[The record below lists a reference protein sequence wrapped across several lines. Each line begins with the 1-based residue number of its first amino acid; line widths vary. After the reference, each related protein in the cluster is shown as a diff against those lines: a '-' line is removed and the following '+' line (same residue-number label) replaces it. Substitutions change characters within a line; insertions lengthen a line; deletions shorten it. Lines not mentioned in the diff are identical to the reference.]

1 VRLRW
6 PLTRTAIAIGV
17 LLAASGVAA
26 AEAEDAYSAALTRAI
41 AAKERALD
49 VNEPPRWEEALH
61 LFQEATALRAT
72 REAAYEIGFA
82 AERLS
87 RTDLAVESYEAAIA
101 LGLSGP
107 PSARAGAFVA
117 AHAPALAR
125 LEVRGPP
132 GARLS
137 IAGVERGRLPLPR
150 PLVLFPGEGEI
161 QVAET
166 GGRTSTVTFH
176 LEAGKND
183 VLDLA
188 AGLPGEPLS
197 RAKPPI
203 APAAPPAPEPRK
215 TSAAA
220 WSLIV
225 SGLAVAVAAAVFVPV
240 SQGKIDDNR
249 TTLAATCNAP
259 PVDDVCA
266 TAMNGKRDAAQSS
279 ENAIATWKAVRV
291 GAWIGFGVGAAA
303 AVTGAVLKLSG
314 GGTPQVTALV
324 VPAGDR
330 RPTIA
335 VAWGLRF

>member
-1 VRLRW
+1 MSV
-6 PLTRTAIAIGV
+6 
-17 LLAASGVAA
+17 
-26 AEAEDAYSAALTRAI
+26 
-41 AAKERALD
+41 
-49 VNEPPRWEEALH
+49 
-61 LFQEATALRAT
+61 
-72 REAAYEIGFA
+72 
-82 AERLS
+82 
-87 RTDLAVESYEAAIA
+87 
-101 LGLSGP
+101 
-107 PSARAGAFVA
+107 
-117 AHAPALAR
+117 
-125 LEVRGPP
+125 
-132 GARLS
+132 
-137 IAGVERGRLPLPR
+137 
-150 PLVLFPGEGEI
+150 
-161 QVAET
+161 
-166 GGRTSTVTFH
+166 
-176 LEAGKND
+176 
-183 VLDLA
+183 
-188 AGLPGEPLS
+188 
-197 RAKPPI
+197 
-203 APAAPPAPEPRK
+203 
-215 TSAAA
+215 AA

-324 VPAGDR
+324 VPAGDC

>member
-1 VRLRW
+1 MRLRW

-137 IAGVERGRLPLPR
+137 IAGVER
-150 PLVLFPGEGEI
+150 
-161 QVAET
+161 
-166 GGRTSTVTFH
+166 
-176 LEAGKND
+176 
-183 VLDLA
+183 A
-188 AGLPGEPLS
+188 A
-197 RAKPPI
+197 
-203 APAAPPAPEPRK
+203 
-215 TSAAA
+215 SAAA
-220 WSLIV
+220 
-225 SGLAVAVAAAVFVPV
+225 AARSFP
-240 SQGKIDDNR
+240 GR
-249 TTLAATCNAP
+249 
-259 PVDDVCA
+259 
-266 TAMNGKRDAAQSS
+266 GRDPGRRDGRA
-279 ENAIATWKAVRV
+279 NLH
-291 GAWIGFGVGAAA
+291 GH
-303 AVTGAVLKLSG
+303 LSPRG
-314 GGTPQVTALV
+314 RQE
-324 VPAGDR
+324 
-330 RPTIA
+330 
-335 VAWGLRF
+335 